1 MRRPVLAHRIGEQ
14 GPLST
19 SVAVEPGHYPVYRKF
34 DAFCWVM
41 EGRINERM
49 EKLGDGLFGAGI
61 RADMHKRAWPYV
73 AVAAVFAIAG
83 CLLVGI
89 GWTPE
94 HP

>member
-1 MRRPVLAHRIGEQ
+1 MTWYLVFRALCVVMF
-14 GPLST
+14 
-19 SVAVEPGHYPVYRKF
+19 VATFG
-34 DAFCWVM
+34 A
-41 EGRINERM
+41 
-49 EKLGDGLFGAGI
+49 LFGAGI